1 MNEENNELMTNR
13 QLSQLCA
20 KGLCEWCSKDKHIRS
35 QIVHNDYKYL
45 LSDSDNPVSEQIV
58 IRPFEKD
65 VLMNV
70 DNSEWYIPTKI
81 AFDAILGRDKAS
93 RIFGF

>member
-1 MNEENNELMTNR
+1 MAAELMTNR
-13 QLSQLCA
+13 QLSQICA
-20 KGLCEWCSKDKHIRS
+20 KGLCEWCYKEEQK
-35 QIVHNDYKYL
+35 VHTNYDYLECLSND
-45 LSDSDNPVSEQIV
+45 PVSEQIV

-65 VLMNV
+65 VLMNI
-70 DNSEWYIPTKI
+70 DDSEWYVPTKI